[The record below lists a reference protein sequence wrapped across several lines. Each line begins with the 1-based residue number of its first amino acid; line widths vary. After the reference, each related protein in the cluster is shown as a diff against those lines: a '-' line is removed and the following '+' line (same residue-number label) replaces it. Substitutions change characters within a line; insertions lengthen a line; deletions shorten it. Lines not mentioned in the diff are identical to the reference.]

1 MLLAKAITYLERQ
14 NTKRPLWKGQRQIKG
29 GLEEPPHPLYPAL
42 SNSRKSFQETLS
54 HKYQRWCKPNNVP
67 VRRIYIRKKIL
78 LDYPN
83 EFLDYF
89 AQHLNIPDL
98 PPSYG
103 LFSDFNESGVIN
115 KTTAEELAEK
125 LGPIGVDVLD
135 KGGNVQT
142 AFPVDFLEIL
152 QGVIESDTSLREGYL
167 IDEVLERY
175 QADLLSRH
183 QEHLKSFGNENT
195 TTQAC
200 MDVSLAKEIQ
210 NFRAFWANRDS
221 LIASTRQ

>member
-1 MLLAKAITYLERQ
+1 MDLAEAITYLDKKH
-14 NTKRPLWKGQRQIKG
+14 TKRPLWKGKRQTKG

-42 SNSRKSFQETLS
+42 SNSRTSFRTTLS
-54 HKYQRWCKPNNVP
+54 IQYKIWCEDNNFSVNRTY
-67 VRRIYIRKKIL
+67 VGKKII

-89 AQHLNIPDL
+89 AQRLNIPDL

-115 KTTAEELAEK
+115 KTTAEDLAAK

-135 KGGNVQT
+135 KGDCLRT
-142 AFPVDFLEIL
+142 AFPVKFLEIL
-152 QGVIESDTSLREGYL
+152 QGVIKSDTSLREGYL

-183 QEHLKSFGNENT
+183 KEHLKSFVNSNPI
-195 TTQAC
+195 TQAC
-200 MDVSLAKEIQ
+200 MDVSLAEEIK

-221 LIASTRQ
+221 LIASAGQ